1 MKKVPPHI
9 GDRYHEQSADY
20 KDQGADTVIV
30 GYENEER
37 AWTWSCSLFAFV

>member
-1 MKKVPPHI
+1 MIVSDSFVKKVPPHI

-30 GYENEER
+30 GYESGPP
-37 AWTWSCSLFAFV
+37 A